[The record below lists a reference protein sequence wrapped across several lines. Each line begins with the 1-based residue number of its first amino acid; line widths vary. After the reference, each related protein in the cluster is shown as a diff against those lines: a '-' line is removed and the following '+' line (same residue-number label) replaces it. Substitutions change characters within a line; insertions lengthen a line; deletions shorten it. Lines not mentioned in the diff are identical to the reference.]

1 MGDFRKL
8 KVWQEAMELCEKVY
22 IVTQN
27 GNYSKD
33 FELRGQTRKS
43 SVSIP
48 SNIAEG
54 DESGTNKQ
62 SIRYFNIAKGSCAEL
77 LTQLIIENKIEYI
90 DKDNFKRLEEKC
102 EKISAMLFNLIKTRS
117 KFENNK

>member
-8 KVWQEAMELCEKVY
+8 NVWKESIELIKEIYKY
-22 IVTQN
+22 TNSIQF
-27 GNYSKD
+27 SKD
-33 FELRGQTRKS
+33 FGLRDQMRRAA
-43 SVSIP
+43 VSIA

-77 LTQLIIENKIEYI
+77 LTQFIISFEIGYVNN
-90 DKDNFKRLEEKC
+90 DFFKQMEEKC
-102 EKISAMLFNLIKTRS
+102 NKISAMLFNLIRS
-117 KFENNK
+117 RS

>member
-8 KVWQEAMELCEKVY
+8 NVWKESIELSKEVY
-22 IVTQN
+22 EYTNSVQFL
-27 GNYSKD
+27 KD
-33 FELRGQTRKS
+33 FGLRDQMRGAA
-43 SVSIP
+43 VSIA

-77 LTQLIIENKIEYI
+77 LTQFIISFEIGYVNN
-90 DKDNFKRLEEKC
+90 DSFKQMEEKC
-102 EKISAMLFNLIKTRS
+102 NKISAMLFNLIRS
-117 KFENNK
+117 RS